1 MTTQDEEP
9 QVGHK
14 IEESAKVYLVLN
26 EDGTGWELDHIVF
39 DGYPLDGMDP
49 PGPSDSECECDRDKP
64 EHEALMEKAR
74 KLDMPDIWQLR
85 DIIVRDC
92 KANQ

>member
-1 MTTQDEEP
+1 MTIQDEEP

-39 DGYPLDGMDP
+39 DGYPLDGLEE
-49 PGPSDSECECDRDKP
+49 GPADTECECDGQA

-74 KLDMPDIWQLR
+74 NLDMPDIWQLR

-92 KANQ
+92 EANR